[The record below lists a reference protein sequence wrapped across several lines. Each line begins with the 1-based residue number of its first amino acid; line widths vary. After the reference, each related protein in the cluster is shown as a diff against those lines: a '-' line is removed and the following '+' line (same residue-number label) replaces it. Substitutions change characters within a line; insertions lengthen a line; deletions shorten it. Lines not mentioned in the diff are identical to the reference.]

1 MVAGPEI
8 DGGASSEKALPAR
21 SSGLPGESAEKKS
34 DDAGKW
40 DRRSPGHQ
48 GVTTAGVVTF
58 AVGDFNEW
66 ILMTASALS
75 VRGREVPC
83 TNQCFDRS

>member
-1 MVAGPEI
+1 MTSAAW
-8 DGGASSEKALPAR
+8 DGGLGAHLPIR
-21 SSGLPGESAEKKS
+21 LFFSRQGTKKS